1 MTRVVAFRVLRILV
15 PEGLALAA
23 VCALT
28 AAGTLPGVLA
38 RIEPYYAHAAFVAAF
53 LLAVRLRRGRIALAL
68 AALAAVAAVLPALAR
83 AVRMGDAIALPVL
96 DGILLLL
103 AVDAVWFAFVAEAR
117 IRTPAGT
124 RRAAILAAQAA
135 LLAIL
140 AATGWPTIAAVL
152 RAGFLPPQA
161 TAWTPISQPAILA
174 FLAASGTL
182 AVRLTLRP
190 DPTVRGLLW
199 ALAATFLAVHAAA
212 TGGPALLFAATAAF
226 LLGLTVVE
234 ASFALAY
241 RDALTGLP
249 TRRALTDALAGLR
262 GVYTIAMVDID
273 HFKHVNDRHG
283 HEVGDQVLRMVASH
297 IARIGGGGRPFRY
310 GGEEFAILFPG
321 TPLADAVPH
330 LEALRAAIQEASFTL
345 RAPDRPRRK
354 PRKPKPSTKRR
365 TRTTLAI
372 TVSIGAAEPTPRY
385 ADPVSVLRAADR
397 ALYRA
402 KEGGRNQVVG

>member
-1 MTRVVAFRVLRILV
+1 VLRILV
-15 PEGLALAA
+15 PEGLVLAA
-23 VCALT
+23 VGALVG
-28 AAGTLPGVLA
+28 AGALPGVLA
-38 RIEPYYAHAAFVAAF
+38 GIEPYYAHATFAAAL
-53 LLAVRLRRGRIALAL
+53 LLAVRLRRGRIVLTLAAL
-68 AALAAVAAVLPALAR
+68 AALAAALPALVR
-83 AVRMGDAIALPVL
+83 AADMGDPIALPVL

-103 AVDAVWFAFVAEAR
+103 AVDVVWFAFAAEAR
-117 IRTPAGT
+117 LRTPAGT

-152 RAGFLPPQA
+152 HAGFLPQQA
-161 TAWTPISQPAILA
+161 TAWTPISHLALLA

-182 AVRLTLRP
+182 AVRLALRP

-199 ALAATFLAVHAAA
+199 ALAAAFLALHAAA
-212 TGGPALLFAATAAF
+212 TGGPALLFAATAAL
-226 LLGLTVVE
+226 LLGFTVVE

-249 TRRALTDALAGLR
+249 TRRALSDALSGLR
-262 GVYTIAMVDID
+262 GVYTIAMVDVD

-283 HEVGDQVLRMVASH
+283 HEVGDQVLRMAASH
-297 IARIGGGGRPFRY
+297 IARTGGGARAFRY
-310 GGEEFAILFPG
+310 GGEEFALLFPG

-330 LEALRAAIQEASFTL
+330 LEALRTAIQEANFTL

-354 PRKPKPSTKRR
+354 PKEPKPAPKRR

-372 TVSIGAAEPTPRY
+372 TVSVGAAEPTPRY
-385 ADPVSVLRAADR
+385 NDPASVLRAADR

-402 KEGGRNQVVG
+402 KDGGRNQVVG